1 MKALA
6 LVPLCLL
13 SAQEPDLAR
22 EYRERIRPL
31 VATYCAGCH
40 STKDKK
46 GDLDL
51 ERFGALDD
59 IRKDARPWL
68 HVVEQIETGEMPP
81 NKKPQPTDAEK
92 TALIRWTRAML
103 DAEARA
109 RAGDPGPLIPRRLSN
124 AEYTYTLRDLTGV
137 GTLQPAR
144 EFPADGAA
152 GEGFTNAAQALV
164 MSPALVAKYL
174 DAAKGVAAHAV
185 LLPDGIR
192 FSPGTTRRDWIN
204 ETLDR
209 IRAVYREFTETRAA
223 DRVNLQ
229 GIVFDTNDGGRLP
242 LEKYLAATL
251 AERDA
256 LASGARTPADVA
268 RARGLN
274 ARYLGLLWEALN
286 DRRPAFLLDGLRA
299 RWRESKESDA
309 GAIATDIAAWQ
320 KTLWTFNTVGHIGK
334 VGGPKRWMEPM
345 SPVTARQELR
355 LKPPPPA
362 RGAEDVVFYLVA
374 GDAGDG
380 PEGDVVVWSRPR
392 LTAPGRPDLPLRD
405 VGHVARVLAER
416 RAEIFASAPAY
427 LEAAHEAA
435 VSEGAAGLE
444 ALAARHGVEVDA
456 LKAWLDLLGIGS
468 GGPFKIESHLTEP
481 IQKAGNYDFI
491 RGWGKSETP
500 NVLAN
505 SSDRLVRVP
514 GNMKPRSVA
523 VHPSPKLQA
532 VVGWRGPAAG
542 PARVEARIA
551 HAHPE
556 CGNGVTWALELRRGS
571 ILKRLASGVV
581 QGAKEAKAGPFEALA
596 LRAGDLLA
604 LRVGPRNRDHACDL
618 TSVELSVAAPGRTW
632 SLAEDVAPDILAGN
646 PRADRFGNPAVWHF
660 FTEPVQDEPDTAPV
674 LPAGS
679 LLDRW
684 LAAGSAGER
693 RALAREL
700 PALLAA
706 PPADGPDGA
715 LARLLSSR
723 SGPLLRDL
731 RRAPPPAAES
741 ADLRVQAPSVTEIRV
756 PADLAD
762 GTEFVATGTLDAG
775 AEGSVQ
781 LQILTSRPDRV
792 RLIPGEAKIAPGKG
806 PWTSGGK
813 NIVLSAPIV
822 APEGGAARA
831 RVEAGFDAHRRLFPA
846 ALCYSKIVPVD
857 EVVTLTLFHR
867 EDDHLARLMLDE
879 AGAARLDRLWDELRY
894 VSQDALTLVDAFQQ
908 LWEYATQ
915 DADPK
920 VFEPLREPIQARAA
934 AFRRRLVETEPRHV
948 EAVVDF
954 AARAWRRPLS
964 AEEGA
969 GLRSLYA
976 RLRKEELAHEE
987 AVRLVLARVLVSP
1000 AFLYR
1005 SETPGPASAAG
1016 PLGDVELATR
1026 LSYFLWSSTP
1036 DEELLRA
1043 AMDGRLRDP
1052 EALAAQARRMLG
1064 DPRAR
1069 RLATEF
1075 ACQWLHLYDFDQ
1087 FDEKSER
1094 HFPAFAG
1101 LRGAMY
1107 EETILFFADLFARN
1121 GSLLEILDADHAFL
1135 NEELARF
1142 YGIPGVSGSG
1152 WRRVD
1157 GLKRHGR
1164 GGILGQAS
1172 LLAKQSGASRTSPI
1186 LRGNWVSEV
1195 LLGEKL
1201 PKPPKDVPPLPAEE
1215 DVDALTVRQMVEK
1228 HGKDPSCAVCHRRI
1242 DGFGFSLEGFDAIG
1256 RRRDKDA
1263 AGRPIDAKATA
1274 PDGAALDGAEGLR
1287 AWLLAAR
1294 RDAVVKQ
1301 FCRKLLGYALG
1312 RATRLSD
1319 QPLIEEMLA
1328 ALKARDYGVQA
1339 AVEAVVRSRPFREIR
1354 GRDAARDD

>member
-31 VATYCAGCH
+31 VSTYCSTCH

-51 ERFGALDD
+51 ERFGSIDD
-59 IRKDARPWL
+59 IRKDPRPWL
-68 HVVEQIETGEMPP
+68 HVVEQVETGEMPP
-81 NKKPQPTDAEK
+81 KKKPQPTDLEK
-92 TALIRWTRAML
+92 AALLRWTRSML

-109 RAGDPGPLIPRRLSN
+109 RAGDPGPLVPRRLSN

-137 GTLQPAR
+137 GALQPAR

-192 FSPGTTRRDWIN
+192 FSAGTTRRDWTN

-209 IRAVYREFTETRAA
+209 IRDVYREFTETRAA

-256 LASGARTPADVA
+256 LTSGARTPAAVA

-274 ARYLGLLWEALN
+274 ARYLGLLWDALN
-286 DRRPAFLLDGLRA
+286 DPRPAFLLDGLRA
-299 RWRESKESDA
+299 RWRASKEGDA
-309 GAIATDIAAWQ
+309 GAIAAEIAAWQ

-345 SPVTARQELR
+345 SPVAVRQELR
-355 LKPPPPA
+355 LKPPAPA

-392 LTAPGRPDLPLRD
+392 LTAPGRPDLALRD
-405 VGHVARVLAER
+405 IGHVARVLAER
-416 RAEIFASAPAY
+416 RAKIFASAAAY
-427 LEAAHEAA
+427 LDAAHEAA
-435 VSEGAAGLE
+435 VSEGAAALE
-444 ALAARHGVEVDA
+444 ALATRHGVEVDA
-456 LKAWLDLLGIGS
+456 LRAWLDLLGVGS
-468 GGPFKIESHLTEP
+468 GGAFKVESLLADR
-481 IQKAGNYDFI
+481 ILQAGGYDFI

-500 NVLAN
+500 SVLAN
-505 SSDRLVRVP
+505 SSDRNVRVP

-532 VVGWRGPAAG
+532 VVGWRGPVTG
-542 PARVEARIA
+542 PARVEARIG

-571 ILKRLASGVV
+571 LLKRLASGVV
-581 QGAKEAKAGPFEALA
+581 QGAKEAKAGPFEALG
-596 LRAGDLLA
+596 LRGGDLLT

-618 TSVELSVAAPGRTW
+618 TSVELAVAGAGRTW
-632 SLAEDVAPDILAGN
+632 SLADDVAPDILAGN
-646 PRADRFGNPAVWHF
+646 PRADRFGNEAVWHF

-684 LAAGSAGER
+684 VAAGSAEER
-693 RALAREL
+693 RTLARQL

-706 PPADGPDGA
+706 PPSGGPDAA
-715 LARLLSSR
+715 LVRLLSSR
-723 SGPLLRDL
+723 SGPLLRGL
-731 RRAPPPAAES
+731 RRDPTPDGG
-741 ADLRVQAPSVTEIRV
+741 ADLRVQAPYITEVRV
-756 PADLAD
+756 PADLAE
-762 GTEFVATGTLDAG
+762 GAEFVTTGMLEPG

-781 LQILTSRPDRV
+781 LQVLTSKPDRIGLV
-792 RLIPGEAKIAPGKG
+792 PGDAKIAPGKG
-806 PWTSGGK
+806 PWTSSGK
-813 NIVLSAPIV
+813 NIVLSAPIL

-879 AGAARLDRLWDELRY
+879 AGTARLDRLWDELRY

-948 EAVVDF
+948 EAVADF

-964 AEEGA
+964 ADERG
-969 GLRSLYA
+969 GLRSLYD
-976 RLRKEELAHEE
+976 RLRAEGLAHDE

-1005 SETPGPASAAG
+1005 SETPGPGTASG
-1016 PLGDVELATR
+1016 PLADVELATR

-1036 DEELLRA
+1036 DEELRRA
-1043 AMDGRLRDP
+1043 AADGRLRDP
-1052 EALAAQARRMLG
+1052 ETLAAQARRMLV

-1075 ACQWLHLYDFDQ
+1075 ACQWLHLYEFDQ

-1107 EETILFFADLFARN
+1107 EETILFFTDLFARD
-1121 GSLLEILDADHAFL
+1121 GSILEILDADHAFL
-1135 NEELARF
+1135 NEDLARF
-1142 YGIPGVSGSG
+1142 YEIPGVKGGG
-1152 WRRVD
+1152 WVRVD
-1157 GLKRHGR
+1157 GLKRQGR
-1164 GGILGQAS
+1164 GGVLGQAS

-1215 DVDALTVRQMVEK
+1215 DVDALTVRQRVEK
-1228 HGKDPSCAVCHRRI
+1228 HAQDPNCAVCHRRI
-1242 DGFGFSLEGFDAIG
+1242 DGFGFALEGFDAIG

-1287 AWLLAAR
+1287 AWLLGTR

-1319 QPLIEEMLA
+1319 QPLLDEMLA
-1328 ALKARDYGVQA
+1328 QLKAREYRVGA

-1354 GRDAARDD
+1354 GRDAARDE